1 MEKVMERYEKLTK
14 FQKLVVNNL
23 MLSGS
28 GFDKDKHIPV
38 FVQFPMTNN
47 RKSDKR
53 YIYYVSLEEA
63 TLMVSEEE
71 KLVGEYVVVPVGYGF
86 ENNFAV
92 VTITHT
98 IETIAK
104 NNFDADILIELVEL
118 ERPIRPV
125 LMAIGKV
132 NEEDT
137 PVGAYAA
144 ESEKQSRKGKLK
156 VLIEKEAKIAEEN
169 KRLSI
174 LSSYNPALQPL
185 LKEYSSL

>member
-1 MEKVMERYEKLTK
+1 MESVMQRYEKLTK
-14 FQKLVVNNL
+14 FQKLIVNNL

-38 FVQFPMTNN
+38 FVQFPIKKD

-63 TLMVSEEE
+63 TLMVSEEKE
-71 KLVGEYVVVPVGYGF
+71 LVGEYVVVPVGYGD

-98 IETIAK
+98 IETITK
-104 NNFDADILIELVEL
+104 NNFDADILIELAEL

-125 LMAIGKV
+125 LMAIGKA

-144 ESEKQSRKGKLK
+144 ESKKSYRKEKLK

-185 LKEYSSL
+185 LEEYSSL